1 MQNFEVGDDVWVKC
15 KVIEPC
21 DSLIKVTPSGNDN
34 WFWAGRGQCRPVEP
48 PLLKEFATTEP
59 GSVPRQY
66 REPVQADLSNG
77 PIECEYRESEES
89 DWRTG
94 LLSEVA
100 VGEYRFLIL
109 DGEDS
114 GYWEE
119 CRIETA
125 NSPEIPNSSSGA
137 TGSPC
142 VAERQKPVRD
152 EAFPSEIQGV
162 WVEEAVQVGDKVRFI
177 KPGHRWDGV
186 RGYIASVS
194 PERKRPYEFRTN
206 CGKFMTYCDLTNL
219 EHIDLTNAQL
229 KTPNKSN
236 APKILDSSANTM
248 QEAFEADIGKRYG
261 WNKAYFARNEYRYF
275 DSNVEL
281 LWLAWQG
288 GVQWAG
294 MPSNGSL
301 DGEDLMYCGL

>member
-1 MQNFEVGDDVWVKC
+1 MQDFEVGDRVWVLC
-15 KVIEPC
+15 EVIEPC
-21 DSLIKVTPSGNDN
+21 ENLIKVTGSGKDN
-34 WFWAGRGQCRPVEP
+34 WFWAGKGQCRPVEP
-48 PLLKEFATTEP
+48 SGIKESLMTEP
-59 GSVPRQY
+59 NAPK
-66 REPVQADLSNG
+66 
-77 PIECEYRESEES
+77 
-89 DWRTG
+89 
-94 LLSEVA
+94 
-100 VGEYRFLIL
+100 IL
-109 DGEDS
+109 D
-114 GYWEE
+114 
-119 CRIETA
+119 
-125 NSPEIPNSSSGA
+125 SSSGA
-137 TGSPC
+137 TESPW

-177 KPGHRWDGV
+177 KPGHRWDGI

-219 EHIDLTNAQL
+219 EYIDLTNAQL
-229 KTPNKSN
+229 KTPDKSN

-301 DGEDLMYCGL
+301 DDEDLMYCGL